1 MGFFESFSVIVV
13 IVEVVSVWRVFFFV
27 VRVLWILRKFREF
40 VIFLDIGKEK
50 GLEFFLVLEIKG

>member
-27 VRVLWILRKFREF
+27 VRVLWILGKFREF